1 MRRAVAAAICGV
13 LLAWL
18 TTAGR
23 ADQLRSLPHG
33 GIERS
38 YVVHL
43 PAAPPAEGPLAL
55 VVVLHG
61 GGGNADNIARQSGFN
76 AESDRHGFIVAY
88 PNGTDRRRP
97 LLNARGRP
105 GLLTW
110 NAGLCCGFAMENR
123 IDDVGFVRAMIAEL
137 GGAYPIDRRRI
148 FAAGMSNGGMMA
160 YRLACE
166 ASDLFAAVGVV
177 AGALTVRA
185 CTPAAP
191 VSLIHIH
198 GAADENVPIG
208 GGVGRRSPT
217 RTSYPALT
225 ASIAAWV
232 DANRCTQ
239 PPRQTRAPSGVQTLE
254 YLDCRGGSAITLHVI
269 AGGGHSWPGGQRLL
283 ATLDAPS
290 AALAATAAIW
300 QFFAAH
306 PRR

>member
-1 MRRAVAAAICGV
+1 MLQIFLAAA
-13 LLAWL
+13 AM
-18 TTAGR
+18 
-23 ADQLRSLPHG
+23 ADQLRALPHD

-38 YVVHL
+38 YLVHL

-61 GGGNADNIARQSGFN
+61 GGGSGESAARQTGFSD
-76 AESDRHGFIVAY
+76 ESDRRGFIVAY

-123 IDDVGFVRAMIAEL
+123 IDDVGFIRAMVAEL
-137 GGAYPIDRRRI
+137 AGAYPIDRRRI
-148 FAAGMSNGGMMA
+148 YAAGLSNGGMMA
-160 YRLACE
+160 YRLGCE
-166 ASDLFAAVGVV
+166 AADLFVAVGVV
-177 AGALTVRA
+177 AGALTVRP
-185 CTPAAP
+185 CVPAAP

-198 GAADENVPIG
+198 GSADENVPID
-208 GGVGRRSPT
+208 GGVGRRSST
-217 RTSYPALT
+217 RTRYPPLT
-225 ASIAAWV
+225 ASIATWV
-232 DANRCTQ
+232 DANRCAQ

-254 YLDCRGGSAITLHVI
+254 YLDCRGGSAIALYVI

-290 AALAATAAIW
+290 PALAATPAIW